1 MEDLYLLSV
10 LSPGGVQAL
19 YDGGG
24 VAEDEGEAG
33 GPGYHGDHGEPEVS
47 HVLRR
52 EPAIA
57 DTEHV
62 GHRLESVLS

>member
-1 MEDLYLLSV
+1 MSHLLPV

-33 GPGYHGDHGEPEVS
+33 GPRDHADHCQPQVC
-47 HVLRR
+47 HVLGR
-52 EPAIA
+52 EPAAI
-57 DTEHV
+57 DNILMIINCSYSFTFF
-62 GHRLESVLS
+62 